1 MRTVVSLTAVAAIA
15 TVAVLALADGVV
27 EIVAFELI
35 VGSLVAAAFL
45 AVGPL
50 RPARILERA
59 PLRRAA
65 AHIEHPPQLQ
75 RLEWMVDFGTTASA
89 DAELRLIPELRS
101 VAAER
106 LIERHRIDIARH
118 REEAAT
124 LLGPMAWAFL
134 DPMRP
139 RQFGRSSLSP
149 QQVDELVT
157 AIEAL

>member
-1 MRTVVSLTAVAAIA
+1 VRTILALTAGAAIA
-15 TVAVLALADGVV
+15 TIVVLALADGVV

-35 VGSLVAAAFL
+35 VVALVAAAFL

-59 PLRRAA
+59 PLRRSASQLD
-65 AHIEHPPQLQ
+65 HPPQLQ

-106 LIERHRIDIARH
+106 LTERHQVDITEDR
-118 REEAAT
+118 EAASA
-124 LLGPMAWAFL
+124 LLGPVAWPFL
-134 DPMRP
+134 DPARP
-139 RQFGRSSLSP
+139 RRFGRSSLSP
-149 QQVDELVT
+149 TQVAEIVT